1 METNSVLGRKGF
13 RSNGNMKID
22 LFSFFSGIGM
32 LDLGFEDEGY
42 EIALVNEFHSP
53 FLEGY
58 KFARERLNYANP
70 VFGYFGNDVI
80 DFLHGKQ
87 RQILERSV
95 PEIRAK
101 GAVVGFIG
109 GPPCPD
115 FSIGGN
121 NKGRDGENG
130 ILSQTYCDLIR
141 QFKPD
146 FFLLENV
153 KGLWKTR
160 RHRAFYD
167 ELKRAVQSAG
177 YLTTDRL
184 INAIEYCVPQ
194 SRERVFLFG
203 ISADFARDLR
213 LSFDTS
219 SNDIPD
225 EAFEWLRYA
234 KYPGKAA
241 FQFVWPRI
249 SKFQAES
256 TLPPPDNLPLELT
269 VEHWFQK
276 NDVANHPNSQ
286 HQFKARAGLKRFL
299 TIDEGDDSGKSF
311 KRLHRWRYSPAAA
324 YGHNEVHLHP
334 YKPRRLSVSEAMA
347 IQSLPQG
354 FELPTSMNLTD
365 MFQGIGNGVPYL
377 VSRSIARSIGEF
389 LSRSSVVHQDQ
400 HGRGISLTSE
410 VASTDTGDVNRSNEP
425 VRS

>member
-1 METNSVLGRKGF
+1 MAGRKVL
-13 RSNGNMKID
+13 RSNEDMKIY
-22 LFSFFSGIGM
+22 LFSFFAGIGM

-42 EIALVNEFHSP
+42 DIALVNEFHFP

-58 KFARERLNYANP
+58 RFAREHLNYTNP
-70 VFGYFGNDVI
+70 VFGYFGNSVA

-87 RQILERSV
+87 RLILKRFVSET
-95 PEIRAK
+95 RAK

-115 FSIGGN
+115 FSIGGK

-141 QFKPD
+141 EFKPD

-167 ELKRAVQSAG
+167 ELKRAVQLAG
-177 YLTTDRL
+177 YITTERL

-203 ISADFARDLR
+203 INADFARDLS
-213 LSFDTS
+213 LIFDTS
-219 SNDIPD
+219 SSYIPD
-225 EAFEWLRYA
+225 NVFEWLRYA
-234 KYPGKAA
+234 KYPGNAA
-241 FQFVWPRI
+241 FQFVWPRT
-249 SKFQAES
+249 SKFQTDS
-256 TLPPPDNLPLELT
+256 VLPPPDNVPLELT
-269 VEHWFQK
+269 VEYWFQK
-276 NDVANHPNSQ
+276 NDVVNHSNSLN
-286 HQFKARAGLKRFL
+286 QFKARAGLTRFL
-299 TIDEGDDSGKSF
+299 TIDEGDDKGKSF

-347 IQSLPQG
+347 IQSLPRG
-354 FELPTSMNLTD
+354 FELPTSMSLTD
-365 MFQGIGNGVPYL
+365 MFQAIGNGVPYL
-377 VSRSIARSIGEF
+377 VSRSVARTIREF
-389 LSRSSVVHQDQ
+389 LSRNSTVHRDQ
-400 HGRGISLTSE
+400 H
-410 VASTDTGDVNRSNEP
+410 DTGIP
-425 VRS
+425 LI